1 MRKREAGQAFILVLI
16 LLAIGALL
24 VIPALRLTTTVL
36 KSNQAIT
43 QRNKGL
49 YACEAAQEKILWL
62 LYNDIDGIVSETLL
76 ADGDSISFTVDV
88 CGTTV
93 YAGITMRATEGMGGI
108 TLAAEHVIK
117 PTKEVHHEYL
127 PDPVPDK
134 RSVEY
139 TYTINLEQLSD
150 NNTQGLD
157 AIYDIPPG
165 GFGVGAYQV
174 GSSKLSLDGGQTWQE
189 VPDPEWD
196 HAMGC
201 IKWPADYDKDTSEG
215 AFSSDPLDAN
225 YFHGIRDFDVREVK
239 KLRFKMRG
247 TLDNNDTHCNWVV
260 LKMEDGTN
268 TLSGPQA
275 PITVGDGSGECAGGG
290 GLEVT
295 KTSYPEIIQPGVATV
310 VDYTIY
316 VTSTAA
322 SERFI
327 ERVIDYLP
335 PEFEYILGSVDNVTS
350 TLTNLEPAEPFLEEV
365 NGVLRERVEWTQ
377 EQFPGG
383 NDVKIDPEETL
394 TISFQALA
402 TKDISGSYYNEVLIF
417 LRDTGIPGVAFDEA
431 GVSQSEYGTG
441 YSWNTGTV
449 IVPAYDASTGAE
461 GENITANI
469 GFELD
474 QVRIISWHA
483 K

>member
-1 MRKREAGQAFILVLI
+1 MRKREAGQAFVLVLI
-16 LLAIGALL
+16 LLAIGALV

-49 YACEAAQEKILWL
+49 YACEAAQEKIMWM
-62 LYNDIDGIVSETLL
+62 LYNDIDGIVSENLT
-76 ADGDSISFTVDV
+76 ADGDTISFTVDV

-93 YAGITMRATEGMGGI
+93 YAGITMRATEGQGGI
-108 TLAAEHVIK
+108 TLAADHVIK
-117 PTKEVHHEYL
+117 PTKTVTPSHHLDWDY
-127 PDPVPDK
+127 K
-134 RSVEY
+134 TY
-139 TYTINLEQLSD
+139 TYEITLEQLSD

-165 GFGVGAYQV
+165 GFGAGAYDEEY
-174 GSSKLSLDGGQTWQE
+174 GSWLSLDGGDNWLRI
-189 VPDPEWD
+189 PDPHWD
-196 HAMGC
+196 HAKGYL
-201 IKWPADYDKDTSEG
+201 KWPADYEWDPVVTNT
-215 AFSSDPLDAN
+215 FSSDPLDAN

-239 KLRFKMRG
+239 KLRFKMYGR
-247 TLDNNDTHCNWVV
+247 LDNSKVHCNWVV
-260 LKMEDGTN
+260 LKPWD

-275 PITVGDGSGECAGGG
+275 PITVGLDEPGECAGGG
-290 GLEVT
+290 GLEVD
-295 KTSYPEIIQPGVATV
+295 KTSYPEIIQPGVPTV
-310 VDYTIY
+310 VDYTIS
-316 VTSTAA
+316 VTNMATSTQ
-322 SERFI
+322 SIQRI
-327 ERVIDYLP
+327 IDYLP
-335 PEFEYILGSVDNVTS
+335 PEFEYIEGSVDNVTS
-350 TLTNLEPAEPFLEEV
+350 TLTNLEPIDPWGEEV

-383 NDVKIDPEETL
+383 NDVSIASEETL

-402 TKDISGSYYNEVLIF
+402 TKDVSGTYYNEVLIF
-417 LRDTGIPGVAFDEA
+417 LKDTGLPGSAFDEA
-431 GVSQSEYGTG
+431 GVSPAEYGTG
-441 YSWNTGTV
+441 YSWNTGMV
-449 IVPAYDASTGAE
+449 VVPAYDSSTGAE